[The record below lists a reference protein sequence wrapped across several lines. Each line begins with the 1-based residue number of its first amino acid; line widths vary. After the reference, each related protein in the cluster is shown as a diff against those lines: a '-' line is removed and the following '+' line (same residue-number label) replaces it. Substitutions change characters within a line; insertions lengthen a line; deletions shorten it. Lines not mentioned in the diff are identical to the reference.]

1 MEYREDTPQPES
13 VEAKMEQNQL
23 EEIIELCLSYESSLL
38 QSSAMPRA
46 AKMAG
51 AWRELKSVKS

>member
-51 AWRELKSVKS
+51 A